1 MKKKKRKEILDIPS
15 DEIYPWLRK
24 FSFHFRAPISAKIF
38 EDVDY
43 VTIDI
48 FLCFATLNEQQLEAA
63 NEQIK

>member
-1 MKKKKRKEILDIPS
+1 MKKKKKGKKILDIPS

-24 FSFHFRAPISAKIF
+24 FSFHFRAPISATISRT
-38 EDVDY
+38 Y

-48 FLCFATLNEQQLEAA
+48 FLCFTTLNEQQLEAA